1 MAIKFF
7 SIYLG
12 SLLAGAIALFAW
24 AKSFVPAMA
33 GSMKKAVLWSL
44 LFAVVVAGAA
54 WVVTI
59 FTDNLFE
66 VFWIFAAVF
75 LVSAII
81 YRSLFH
87 RKYFFADS
95 DNRNRVLFG
104 EFLFS
109 LAVILI
115 IILFFSALEYFFQS
129 PDFLFYPVLISA
141 LAFFFPLLVIST
153 FDAAWAIPA
162 AEFNRWMY
170 PNAPVPFPKSKKN
183 EREFLI
189 AFELAKKPS
198 DKVKTNFRAR
208 GPESM
213 LLGDLFYHF
222 INDYNSD
229 QGETS
234 IEYASDDNDPHEWW
248 FRRKRKWYQFHRIL
262 DPELDLF
269 KNNVKENMIII
280 CERL

>member
-1 MAIKFF
+1 LLVHQKFF
-7 SIYLG
+7 FST
-12 SLLAGAIALFAW
+12 A
-24 AKSFVPAMA
+24 
-33 GSMKKAVLWSL
+33 
-44 LFAVVVAGAA
+44 
-54 WVVTI
+54 
-59 FTDNLFE
+59 DN
-66 VFWIFAAVF
+66 
-75 LVSAII
+75 
-81 YRSLFH
+81 YY
-87 RKYFFADS
+87 K
-95 DNRNRVLFG
+95 VLFG

-141 LAFFFPLLVIST
+141 LAFFFPLFVIST

-162 AEFNRWMY
+162 SKFNRWMY

-234 IEYASDDNDPHEWW
+234 IEYAGDDNDPHEWW
-248 FRRKRKWYQFHRIL
+248 FRRKRKWFQRHRIL